1 MKHRARTSAYVRP
14 RPTTGTAV
22 GVRLAWSW
30 QPPGRA
36 RRGRSAHPH
45 LRRARSLA
53 VDLVIAAVFVLLWL
67 VVLTRG
73 DVLWL

>member
-1 MKHRARTSAYVRP
+1 MTP
-14 RPTTGTAV
+14 
-22 GVRLAWSW
+22 GVRLSWSW
-30 QPPGRA
+30 QPSGWAGRH
-36 RRGRSAHPH
+36 RRSAHPL

-53 VDLVIAAVFVLLWL
+53 VDLVVVAVFVALWL

>member
-1 MKHRARTSAYVRP
+1 MNS
-14 RPTTGTAV
+14 
-22 GVRLAWSW
+22 GVRLSWSW
-30 QPPGRA
+30 TPAERVGRH
-36 RRGRSAHPH
+36 RRSTHPH

>member
-1 MKHRARTSAYVRP
+1 MAA
-14 RPTTGTAV
+14 

-30 QPPGRA
+30 RPHAWAGRH
-36 RRGRSAHPH
+36 RRSPRPV
-45 LRRARSLA
+45 LTRVRSLA